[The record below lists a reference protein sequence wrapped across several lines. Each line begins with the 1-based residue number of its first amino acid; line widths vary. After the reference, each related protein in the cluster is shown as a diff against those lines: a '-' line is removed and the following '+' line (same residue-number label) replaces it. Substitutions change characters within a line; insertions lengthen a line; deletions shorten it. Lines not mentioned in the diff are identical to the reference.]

1 MFPTKKK
8 SKVKIRIY
16 TSVISGY
23 DARWSKELFVKPK
36 YILLS
41 YKDSENYKDKRK
53 LFSCQ
58 PACSN
63 KLDVDTK
70 HHFEKC

>member
-41 YKDSENYKDKRK
+41 YKDSENY
-53 LFSCQ
+53 
-58 PACSN
+58 P
-63 KLDVDTK
+63 DVK
-70 HHFEKC
+70 G